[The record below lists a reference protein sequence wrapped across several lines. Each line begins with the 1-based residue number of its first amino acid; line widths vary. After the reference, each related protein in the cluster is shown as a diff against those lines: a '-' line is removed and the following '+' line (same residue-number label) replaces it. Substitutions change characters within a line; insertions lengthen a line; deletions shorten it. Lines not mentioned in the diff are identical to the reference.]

1 MFKNEFLNL
10 GPCSGIFQFDNS
22 ESGLFPIFKTQ
33 KMILMYK
40 KDGNLWLCSLA
51 VKMQGMVQR
60 S

>member
-22 ESGLFPIFKTQ
+22 ERGPFPIFKTQ

-40 KDGNLWLCSLA
+40 KDGDLWLYSLA
-51 VKMQGMVQR
+51 VNMQGMV
-60 S
+60 